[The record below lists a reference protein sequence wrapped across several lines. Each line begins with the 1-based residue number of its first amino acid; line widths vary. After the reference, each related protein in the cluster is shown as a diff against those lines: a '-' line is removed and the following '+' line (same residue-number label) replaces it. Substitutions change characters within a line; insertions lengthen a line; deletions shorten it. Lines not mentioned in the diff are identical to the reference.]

1 MGFRFRR
8 TKKILPG
15 VRVNLNKGSASVSFG
30 PRGFKHT
37 ISTSGKRTTT
47 VGIPGSGLSWTTT
60 SGGKSSTRPSQ
71 PVQSAPKH
79 TTQPEM
85 LYSGPMSMAPT
96 STNQSEIL
104 YSGPTS
110 MAPSTATNEYA
121 AKPQEDV
128 SQKDWFLTLL
138 LAILLGFFGI
148 HRFYVGKSASG
159 VLYLLTCGCFFI
171 GWIVDIV
178 LILGNKFT
186 DNEGN
191 IIVKP

>member
-15 VRVNLNKGSASVSFG
+15 VRVNLNNGSASVSFG

-71 PVQSAPKH
+71 PVQKAPA
-79 TTQPEM
+79 TPATPE
-85 LYSGPMSMAPT
+85 T
-96 STNQSEIL
+96 L

-171 GWIVDIV
+171 GWIVDII